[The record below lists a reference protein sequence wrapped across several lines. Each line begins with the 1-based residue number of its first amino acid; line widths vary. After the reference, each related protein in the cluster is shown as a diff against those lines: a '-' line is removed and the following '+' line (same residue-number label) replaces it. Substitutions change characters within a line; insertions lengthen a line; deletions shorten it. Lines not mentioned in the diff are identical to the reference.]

1 MNPKTSISKRETL
14 MSGRHSFEIVCP
26 NNHNQTV
33 KFNQEE
39 FESVL
44 KSGTLVFHCNTG
56 DTDWSPSGAEIAM
69 FRKEFRKERSED
81 EKA

>member
-1 MNPKTSISKRETL
+1 

-26 NNHNQTV
+26 NHHKQTV
-33 KFNQEE
+33 QFSQQE

-44 KSGTLVFHCNTG
+44 KSGTLMFHCHTC
-56 DTDWSPSGAEIAM
+56 DTDWSPSGAEIAL
-69 FRKEFRKERSED
+69 FRTEFRKERSED